1 MSVTHLPE
9 WDATAIEIALDL
21 ERLQFDDSPV
31 AIFSGPAEPRI
42 CVVTCFALISQL
54 KRIVAAVD
62 RVIPRRLPGLRIAP
76 APTRGDPPRD
86 AGSVTTR
93 PGTVA
98 IAPMLS
104 LLRLQYRLIRAI
116 QPGLADQRAA
126 IEAARSDLDDASAHF
141 IGDFIANSSLP
152 TLEPPVATVDFSP
165 TRFRA
170 TGITI
175 YRLGGRGVPRSILG
189 HWAYAQSAGAS
200 VHLRSGP
207 EAR

>member
-21 ERLQFDDSPV
+21 ERLRFADSP
-31 AIFSGPAEPRI
+31 AASFSGPAEPRI
-42 CVVTCFALISQL
+42 CLITCFALSSQL

-62 RVIPRRLPGLRIAP
+62 RVTPRRFPGLRVAP
-76 APTRGDPPRD
+76 APTRGDGPR
-86 AGSVTTR
+86 AGGAVAIR
-93 PGTVA
+93 PGAVA

-104 LLRLQYRLIRAI
+104 LLRLQYRVIRAI

-126 IEAARSDLDDASAHF
+126 IASARNSFGEAAAQF
-141 IGDFIANSSLP
+141 IGDFITNNSLP
-152 TLEPPVATVDFSP
+152 TFEPSAAADEFVP
-165 TRFRA
+165 TRFRV

-189 HWAYAQSAGAS
+189 HWAYAQNAGGS

-207 EAR
+207 

>member
-1 MSVTHLPE
+1 MTHLPE
-9 WDATAIEIALDL
+9 WDATAIELALDL
-21 ERLQFDDSPV
+21 ERLRFDDSPV

-42 CVVTCFALISQL
+42 CIITCFALSSQL

-62 RVIPRRLPGLRIAP
+62 RVIPRRLPGLRIAR
-76 APTRGDPPRD
+76 AQTRGDLPHN
-86 AGSVTTR
+86 AGAVTTR
-93 PGTVA
+93 PGAVA

-126 IEAARSDLDDASAHF
+126 RVAARSDLGDASAHF
-141 IGDFIANSSLP
+141 IGDFIINNSLP
-152 TLEPPVATVDFSP
+152 TFEPPMANVDFP
-165 TRFRA
+165 PARFRA

-189 HWAYAQSAGAS
+189 HWAYAHSAGAS

-207 EAR
+207 

>member
-21 ERLQFDDSPV
+21 ERLRFAGSAV
-31 AIFSGPAEPRI
+31 TSFSGPAEPRI
-42 CVVTCFALISQL
+42 CLITCFALSSQL
-54 KRIVAAVD
+54 KRVVTAVD
-62 RVIPRRLPGLRIAP
+62 RVVPRRLPGLRVAP
-76 APTRGDPPRD
+76 VPTRGDNPRRGGD
-86 AGSVTTR
+86 VATR
-93 PGTVA
+93 PGAVA

-116 QPGLADQRAA
+116 QPGLADRRAA
-126 IEAARSDLDDASAHF
+126 IASARSDLGDASANF
-141 IGDFIANSSLP
+141 IGDFIINNSLP
-152 TLEPPVATVDFSP
+152 TFEPPVAADEFLP
-165 TRFRA
+165 TRFHA

-189 HWAYAQSAGAS
+189 HWPYAQNSGGS

-207 EAR
+207 